1 MKNVN
6 DRGIYLVVYTG
17 PGQGDR
23 KNDPGYLW
31 LPPGCCKFGQSL
43 SLSTVE
49 KRYQDWCSGNAD
61 VILVG
66 HFKDRDDIDT
76 IEKALHHKFTGR
88 RLKNRNNRL
97 SEWMQAIP
105 MAELR
110 NAVSEAIQEHFK
122 LWK

>member
-76 IEKALHHKFTGR
+76 IEKALHHKFQGPADRRRGGR
-88 RLKNRNNRL
+88 
-97 SEWMQAIP
+97 P
-105 MAELR
+105 
-110 NAVSEAIQEHFK
+110 
-122 LWK
+122 